1 MSYLDTRDLEI
12 ERTELKEEILNDF
25 LEVFPQYEDI
35 TDTFEDIRLDE
46 EEIESWRD
54 NWHTEL
60 ESIEAI
66 NELENSVGSEWK
78 YGVTLIDEDDFE
90 DYCQE
95 FVEDCGYI
103 SKDTPQLIKN
113 NIDWSGI
120 ADDMKQDYTEVDF
133 RGDTYLFN

>member
-1 MSYLDTRDLEI
+1 MSYLDTRDLET

-25 LEVFPQYEDI
+25 LEVFPHYEDM

-60 ESIEAI
+60 EVIEAI
-66 NELENSVGSEWK
+66 NELENSVGSMWE
-78 YGVTLIDEDDFE
+78 YGVTLIEEDDFE

-133 RGDTYLFN
+133 REKAYLFN

>member
-1 MSYLDTRDLEI
+1 MNTLDTRDLEI

-54 NWHTEL
+54 NWQTEL
-60 ESIEAI
+60 EVIEDI
-66 NELENSVGSEWK
+66 NELENSVGSEWS

-90 DYCQE
+90 DYCEEELEQ
-95 FVEDCGYI
+95 CGYFP
-103 SKDTPQLIKN
+103 KDFPQWIKN
-113 NIDWSGI
+113 NIDWKGI
-120 ADDMKQDYTEVDF
+120 AEDMKQDYSEVEF
-133 RGDTYLFN
+133 RGTTYLFR